1 MRSNFNLQ
9 FLIGLLIGLLSPLF
23 FLPIMLYFMG
33 LADGYDFSV
42 LWNQFISNNMNTSK
56 YLSLALI
63 SNLIWFYFFLNRE
76 KILPNKRN
84 NYGHAALCSI
94 YDLYLFCTI
103 MKKLFIIAGEPSG
116 DLHASNLVKEL
127 LQKEPSLDIKGWGGE
142 LMSRQGVE
150 LKNHLENLS
159 FMGFL
164 EVVMNLRQ
172 IRKILSYVKG
182 NYLSLGQILF

>member
-1 MRSNFNLQ
+1 
-9 FLIGLLIGLLSPLF
+9 
-23 FLPIMLYFMG
+23 
-33 LADGYDFSV
+33 
-42 LWNQFISNNMNTSK
+42 
-56 YLSLALI
+56 
-63 SNLIWFYFFLNRE
+63 
-76 KILPNKRN
+76 
-84 NYGHAALCSI
+84 
-94 YDLYLFCTI
+94 

-172 IRKILSYVKG
+172 IRKNFKLCKRQLLEFRPDIILMVD
-182 NYLSLGQILF
+182 

>member
-63 SNLIWFYFFLNRE
+63 SNLICFYLKQLIFTF
-76 KILPNKRN
+76 
-84 NYGHAALCSI
+84 
-94 YDLYLFCTI
+94 
-103 MKKLFIIAGEPSG
+103 
-116 DLHASNLVKEL
+116 
-127 LQKEPSLDIKGWGGE
+127 DI
-142 LMSRQGVE
+142 
-150 LKNHLENLS
+150 
-159 FMGFL
+159 
-164 EVVMNLRQ
+164 
-172 IRKILSYVKG
+172 
-182 NYLSLGQILF
+182 